1 MEGNHQVKS
10 ELFDE
15 FAKIGKALSSG
26 RRIEIVD
33 ILANGERTVDALA
46 EQLGISLANTSQHL
60 QILREAGLVS
70 SRKRGTFVVYRLAS
84 RSVYSFWAGLR
95 SLATE
100 RLAAVEKLVE
110 AYVGSRDRL
119 EALGR
124 EELLSRLHSAQPPV
138 VLDVRPN
145 EEFRAGHVPGAVSI
159 PLPELER
166 RLKELPADRQVVA
179 YCRGP
184 YCAFAPEAVRL
195 LRQHGVDAHRLE
207 DGLPEWAA
215 AGLPLEGSESG
226 PNYLTTS
233 RPGADPKPGAF
244 PS

>member
-1 MEGNHQVKS
+1 LEANHRVKS

-15 FAKIGKALSSG
+15 FAKVGKALASG

-33 ILANGERTVDALA
+33 VLANGERTVEALA
-46 EQLGISLANTSQHL
+46 EQLDISLANTSQHL

-100 RLAAVEKLVE
+100 RLAAVERLFD
-110 AYVGSRDRL
+110 AYIGSQDGL
-119 EALGR
+119 EALSR
-124 EELLSRLHSAQPPV
+124 EELLSRLHSGEPPI

-145 EEFRAGHVPGAVSI
+145 EEYQAGHVPGAVSI

-184 YCAFAPEAVRL
+184 YCAFASEAVRL
-195 LRQHGVDAHRLE
+195 LRHLGVDAIRLE
-207 DGLPEWAA
+207 DGLPEWSA
-215 AGLPLEGSESG
+215 AGFPVEGA
-226 PNYLTTS
+226 
-233 RPGADPKPGAF
+233 RD
-244 PS
+244 

>member
-1 MEGNHQVKS
+1 MNVLAGKHEVKG

-26 RRIEIVD
+26 RRLEIVD
-33 ILANGERTVDALA
+33 ILANGERTVENLA
-46 EQLGISLANTSQHL
+46 EQLDISLANTSQHL

-84 RSVYSFWAGLR
+84 QAVYSFWAGLR
-95 SLATE
+95 SLAAQ

-110 AYVGSRDRL
+110 AYVGARDGL

-138 VLDVRPN
+138 VLDVRPY

-166 RLKELPADRQVVA
+166 RLNELPADRQVVA

-195 LRQHGVDAHRLE
+195 LRQRGVDAHPLE
-207 DGLPEWAA
+207 DGMPEWSA
-215 AGLPLEGSESG
+215 AGFPVEGIES
-226 PNYLTTS
+226 TT
-233 RPGADPKPGAF
+233 
-244 PS
+244 